1 MKRWVRRGAS
11 FLCLFMVALTALA
24 LIETDEWWIRVLDFP
39 RPQFASVLAAAL
51 LVLWASSFRARFP
64 TLVSA
69 ASVAA
74 LIWQIWLIVPYTP
87 LWPAQMVAA
96 TGCDRDRR
104 VRFLLANVRQ
114 DNRNAEPLLAL
125 ARDLDPDVILL
136 TEIDP
141 WWEQAVSTLR
151 DSHPETVLKPLSN
164 TYGIGL
170 YSRLPLRGAEIRYLL
185 KDYVPSIRTR
195 VALADGT
202 DFSMWAVH
210 PAPPRPGDDTDE
222 RDAELLLV
230 AKEVEDT
237 DRPAVVG
244 GDLNDVAWSSTT
256 TLFQEVSGLLD
267 PRIGRALYAT
277 FNAEWPLLKWPLD
290 HLFASRE
297 WMLGE
302 FRRLD
307 DIGSDHFPILVEL
320 CHQPEAAAIQD
331 GNAPEPGDGR
341 DAQDHI
347 DEGREAARED

>member
-11 FLCLFMVALTALA
+11 LLCLLMVALTTLA

-39 RPQFASVLAAAL
+39 RPQIASVLGAAL
-51 LVLWASSFRARFP
+51 VVLWGTSSPARFP
-64 TLVSA
+64 LVTSA

-74 LIWQIWLIVPYTP
+74 LIWQTWLILPYTP
-87 LWPAQMVAA
+87 IWAEQMVAA
-96 TGCDRDRR
+96 TGCDDQRR
-104 VRFLLANVRQ
+104 VRFLLANVLQ
-114 DNRNAEPLLAL
+114 DNRDPEPLLAL

-136 TEIDP
+136 TEIDQ
-141 WWEQAVSTLR
+141 WWAEAVSTLR
-151 DSHPETVLKPLSN
+151 DSHPETILKPLSN

-170 YSRLPLRGAEIRYLL
+170 YSRLPLGGSEIRYLL
-185 KDYVPSIRTR
+185 EEDIPSIRTR
-195 VALADGT
+195 VAVAGGAE
-202 DFSMWAVH
+202 FSLWAVH
-210 PAPPRPGDDTDE
+210 PAPPRPDHDTDE

-230 AKEVEDT
+230 AKEVADA
-237 DRPAVVG
+237 DRPSVVG

-267 PRIGRALYAT
+267 PRIGRGLYAT
-277 FNAEWPLLKWPLD
+277 FNANWPLLKWPLD

-297 WMLGE
+297 WTVGE
-302 FRRLD
+302 FRRLG

-331 GNAPEPGDGR
+331 GNAPEPGDAR

-347 DEGREAARED
+347 DEGRDAARED